1 MHVTW
6 HPVHYYYIISPPLEH
21 QWVKKNAICEIR
33 LPIAIIAYYYYY
45 MYIESYLI
53 IFHQTFCIIKPATII
68 AERYTMHEHFIEL
81 IKHSNTSFRLAHK
94 FTNEWI
100 VKCHSTADPRG
111 SLGFESQTVKV
122 ESLPWTQYK
131 YISM

>member
-1 MHVTW
+1 MH
-6 HPVHYYYIISPPLEH
+6 LEDTRH
-21 QWVKKNAICEIR
+21 MTSGALLLHHITTTRASMSKKKFAICEIG

-68 AERYTMHEHFIEL
+68 AERYTMHEHLIEL

-100 VKCHSTADPRG
+100 VKCHGTADPRG

-122 ESLPWTQYK
+122 ESVP
-131 YISM
+131 